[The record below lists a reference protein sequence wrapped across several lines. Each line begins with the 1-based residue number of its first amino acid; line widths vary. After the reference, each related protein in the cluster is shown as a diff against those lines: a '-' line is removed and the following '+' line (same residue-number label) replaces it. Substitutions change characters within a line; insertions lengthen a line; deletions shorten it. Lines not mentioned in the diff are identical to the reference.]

1 MAAMKRSHYQA
12 PRTLADCE
20 FRVGY
25 RRAEWRERAAVAA
38 STVLVLALFAAIG
51 VLLAWRG

>member
-1 MAAMKRSHYQA
+1 MKRSHYQA
-12 PRTLADCE
+12 PRALADCE